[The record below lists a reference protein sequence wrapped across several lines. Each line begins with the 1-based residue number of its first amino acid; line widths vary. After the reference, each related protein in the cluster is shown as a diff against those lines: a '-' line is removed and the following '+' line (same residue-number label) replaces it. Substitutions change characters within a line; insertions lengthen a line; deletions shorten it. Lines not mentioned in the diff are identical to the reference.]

1 MKISNPIY
9 IGAIH
14 ILCFISGYVMT
25 QIIFSHSDSRN
36 AYSLLNAWWF
46 SLYVGVVIGANLR
59 SLLFT
64 LPMAVIVLTVLY
76 VTGLG
81 DSFYHDAPVTL
92 SLKMAIVILMQSV
105 LIASPILVNVGIS
118 LVTRK

>member
-9 IGAIH
+9 ISAIH
-14 ILCFISGYVMT
+14 ILCFISGYVVT
-25 QIIFSHSDSRN
+25 QIIFSHSDSIS

-46 SLYVGVVIGANLR
+46 SLYVGVLTGVNLR

-64 LPMAVIVLTVLY
+64 LPMAVIVLSVLY
-76 VTGLG
+76 TTGLG
-81 DSFYHDAPVTL
+81 NSFYHDAPVTL
-92 SLKMAIVILMQSV
+92 SFKMVIVILMQSV
-105 LIASPILVNVGIS
+105 LMASPILINSGIS